1 MTAGSRVTVLVADD
15 HPLFRDGI
23 ARAVRGRPELELV
36 AEVGDGRAALER
48 VRELQP
54 TVAVVDL
61 RLPGVDGIAIAGAIA
76 RDRLPTRV
84 LVLSAFTEPLLIL
97 GVMNAGAAGFFSKD
111 AERDEILDAINA
123 VARGEARVEPRLQG
137 VLFGALRAQAS
148 GDRRPVL
155 APRELEVLR
164 LTGDGLSARQIGERL
179 IIATSTVKSHQARM
193 YEKLGVCDRAA
204 AVAEGM
210 RLGLLE

>member
-1 MTAGSRVTVLVADD
+1 MIAERRVTVLVADD

-36 AEVGDGRAALER
+36 AEVGDGRSALER
-48 VRELQP
+48 IRELEP
-54 TVAVVDL
+54 AVAVVDL
-61 RLPGVDGIAIAGAIA
+61 RLPRLDIVTIAGAIA

-84 LVLSAFTEPLLIL
+84 LVLSAFTEPRLIY
-97 GVMNAGAAGFFSKD
+97 GVMSAGAAGYFSKD
-111 AERDEILDAINA
+111 AERDEILDAIFA
-123 VARGEARVEPRLQG
+123 VARGESRVEPRLQG
-137 VLFGALRAQAS
+137 ALFGELRVQAS
-148 GDRRPVL
+148 GEGRPVL

-164 LTGDGLSARQIGERL
+164 LIGEGLSARQIGERL
-179 IIATSTVKSHQARM
+179 CIATSTVKSHQARL
-193 YEKLGVCDRAA
+193 YEKLSVSDRAA

>member
-1 MTAGSRVTVLVADD
+1 MIAERRVTVLVADD

-36 AEVGDGRAALER
+36 AEVGDGRSALER
-48 VRELQP
+48 IRELEP
-54 TVAVVDL
+54 EVAVVDL
-61 RLPGVDGIAIAGAIA
+61 RLPGLDVVTIAGAIA

-84 LVLSAFTEPLLIL
+84 LVLSAFTEPQLMY
-97 GVMNAGAAGFFSKD
+97 GVMSAGAAGYFSKD
-111 AERDEILDAINA
+111 AERDEILDAIFA
-123 VARGEARVEPRLQG
+123 VARGESRVEPRLQG
-137 VLFGALRAQAS
+137 ALFGELRVQA
-148 GDRRPVL
+148 GGEGRPVL

-164 LTGDGLSARQIGERL
+164 LIGEGLSARQIGERL
-179 IIATSTVKSHQARM
+179 YIATSTVKSHQARL
-193 YEKLGVCDRAA
+193 YEKLGVSDRAA